1 MVVGGLTGLSERC
14 IADGGGG
21 GGFGTVFWGCGGGGG
36 GVGRGLEGIVSV
48 AEKRVRGC
56 VRRDRGA
63 GGAGGGAAAKEGAGA
78 AAGVPEKKSLVRLGR
93 LRREAVVVRGL
104 DALASLHVPVPP
116 PDPAEAESCPG
127 V

>member
-1 MVVGGLTGLSERC
+1 
-14 IADGGGG
+14 
-21 GGFGTVFWGCGGGGG
+21 
-36 GVGRGLEGIVSV
+36 LEDIISV
-48 AEKRVRGC
+48 AAEKRRGC

-78 AAGVPEKKSLVRLGR
+78 SAGVPEKKSLVRLGR

-104 DALASLHVPVPP
+104 DALASLHVPPP
-116 PDPAEAESCPG
+116 PDPAEAERWPG

>member
-1 MVVGGLTGLSERC
+1 M
-14 IADGGGG
+14 
-21 GGFGTVFWGCGGGGG
+21 
-36 GVGRGLEGIVSV
+36 EGIMSA
-48 AEKRVRGC
+48 AEKRVRGG

-63 GGAGGGAAAKEGAGA
+63 GGAGGGAATREEAAAGA
-78 AAGVPEKKSLVRLGR
+78 AGVVGKKSLVRLGR

-116 PDPAEAESCPG
+116 PSPPDPAEAERSPG